1 MFERKKYYLH
11 RTRKRILYM
20 RPFPLTKLSPII
32 VYLLLLPILSIS
44 ITSGGFHFPNVQ
56 AYIPVLRF
64 AQDNGNP
71 TVADAGLKTEMI
83 AQGLELPTRMAFL
96 GPNDILVLEKNNGTV
111 QRIVD
116 GQVSQQPLLDVNV
129 ATQVEEGMCGIAV
142 SKNTPDTTY
151 VFLYYTEAEG
161 QDGGTPIGNRLYRYE
176 LVNNQLANPKLLL
189 DLPATPGP
197 RHNGGAIVIGP
208 DKNLYVPIGDVDG
221 HQSQAQNFKNRGP
234 PDGTGGILRITQ
246 DGNPVGKD
254 IIGSTSALK
263 LYYAYGIRNSFGI
276 DFDPVTGNL
285 WDTENGPGF
294 GDEINLVKPGFNS
307 GWSKYQGI
315 WIRAG
320 GTDEGSNEGPALAPL
335 QPDNLVVFDGK
346 GVYRPPEFVWNHTV
360 GPTAIKFF
368 NSDKFG
374 AQYRNEM
381 FVGDVHKGNIYHFSL
396 NQEREHLILVGSLAA
411 DKVAYTDEDL
421 KDITFATGFGGI
433 TDLEVGPDGYLYV
446 VSIGQGKIFRIV
458 PEVGGGGSSKN

>member
-1 MFERKKYYLH
+1 
-11 RTRKRILYM
+11 M
-20 RPFPLTKLSPII
+20 RPFALKKLSPII
-32 VYLLLLPILSIS
+32 VFLLLPPILSIS
-44 ITSGGFHFPNVQ
+44 VTSGGFHFPNVQ

-71 TVADAGLKTEMI
+71 TIANAGLKAEVV

-96 GPNDILVLEKNNGTV
+96 GPNDILVLEKEKGTV

-116 GQVSQQPLLDVNV
+116 GQVSQQPLLDVSV
-129 ATQVEEGMCGIAV
+129 ATQIERCMCGIAI
-142 SKNTPDTTY
+142 SKSEPGYIY
-151 VFLYYTEAEG
+151 VLLYYTEAEG
-161 QDGGTPIGNRLYRYE
+161 QDGGIPIGNRLYRSE
-176 LVNNQLANPKLLL
+176 LVNNQLVNPKLLL
-189 DLPATPGP
+189 DLLATPRP

-208 DKNLYVPIGDVDG
+208 DKNLYIPIGDVDG
-221 HQSQAQNFKNRGP
+221 HQTQAQNFKNRGP

-246 DGNPVGKD
+246 DGNPVGND
-254 IIGSTSALK
+254 IIGSTSVLK

-320 GTDEGSNEGPALAPL
+320 GTDEGSNEGPGLAPL

-346 GVYRPPEFVWNHTV
+346 GIYRPPEFVWNHTV

-396 NQEREHLILVGSLAA
+396 NQGRDHLILEGSLAA